1 MKPLE
6 PDEKITTVMVYTQDM
21 LVRGDVVTKE
31 NMRVSIWLRTQGVAN
46 YLHLHSPQVISFSGL
61 TPKTLSYGQIFIP
74 IPQVVGFHI
83 APPSQDPLDYDSSET
98 NRLMQPAELLIGS
111 FHIKAKFRFST
122 QTDIANSLE
131 VMRVSWASVYEA
143 DISNPQ
149 LPQLAMHVPMLLINP
164 NQVSIAL
171 V

>member
-1 MKPLE
+1 MPG
-6 PDEKITTVMVYTQDM
+6 
-21 LVRGDVVTKE
+21 RG
-31 NMRVSIWLRTQGVAN
+31 
-46 YLHLHSPQVISFSGL
+46 SG
-61 TPKTLSYGQIFIP
+61 
-74 IPQVVGFHI
+74 
-83 APPSQDPLDYDSSET
+83 
-98 NRLMQPAELLIGS
+98 ELLIGS

-171 V
+171 L